1 VRWQNKQDNNNRDDE
16 MAELQELNTHAEA
29 PEEEQEYIDKMVAK
43 AEGGPEEDSPVS
55 EDQEEPTEAVE
66 AAEPAA
72 EEKAD
77 ERPDWLPE
85 KFSDAEELAKAYSN
99 LEKKLGKKKEEAPPA
114 PKDPVEALNFESYST
129 EFSESGELSEDSYT
143 QLADAGIPKDVV
155 DAYIEGRTAVTS
167 NVQQSVYS
175 EVGGEAQY
183 QEMMVWASDN
193 LTPSEVQM
201 YDSSVNSNDMDQTMY
216 AVKGLHARYAA
227 EHGVEPTLVQAEN
240 SPMTTGIYQSAA
252 EVKKDMSDPR
262 YSSDPAFRRKVE
274 QRLARSDVF

>member
-1 VRWQNKQDNNNRDDE
+1 
-16 MAELQELNTHAEA
+16 MADLQELNTHAEA
-29 PEEEQEYIDKMVAK
+29 PEEDKEYIDKMVAK
-43 AEGGPEEDSPVS
+43 AEGTIEEDSPVS

-66 AAEPAA
+66 AAEPTA
-72 EEKAD
+72 EEESD
-77 ERPDWLPE
+77 ERPEWLPE
-85 KFSDAEELAKAYSN
+85 KFSDAEELAKAYKS
-99 LEKKLGKKKEEAPPA
+99 LEKKLGKQKEEAPES
-114 PKDPVEALNFESYST
+114 KDPVEALNFESYST
-129 EFSESGELSEDSYT
+129 EFNESGELSEDSYT

-175 EVGGEAQY
+175 EVGGEARY
-183 QEMMVWASDN
+183 QEMMTWASEN

-201 YDSSVNSNDMDQTMY
+201 FDTSVNSNDMDQTMY

-227 EHGVEPTLVQAEN
+227 EHGVEPSLVQAEN
-240 SPMTTGIYQSAA
+240 TPMTTGIYQSAA

-262 YSSDPAFRRKVE
+262 YSNDPAFRRKVE